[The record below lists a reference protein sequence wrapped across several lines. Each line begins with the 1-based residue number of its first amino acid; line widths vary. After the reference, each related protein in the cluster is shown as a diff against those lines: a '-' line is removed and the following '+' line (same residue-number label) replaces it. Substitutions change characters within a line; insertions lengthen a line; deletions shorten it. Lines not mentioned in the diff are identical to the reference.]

1 MYSLWGWLAVVIVT
15 AVIAGGVASILA
27 RQRSRLLQQELAQHA
42 QVRADLIERLQAQE
56 RLTHQWQTDYSKL
69 QAEYAAVRAE
79 LSAKLESAAEKQ
91 QLDAFKQQVTQQYT
105 EELKQRSE
113 LSAQVNSLRELNQQM
128 AAEAEALTR
137 ALKGD
142 TKTQGAWGEVV
153 LERILKQSG
162 LREGH
167 EYHTQAHHKDTEG
180 RTFKPDVIVHLPNN
194 KDVVIDS

>member
-27 RQRSRLLQQELAQHA
+27 RQRSRLLQQELAQHE

-91 QLDAFKQQVTQQYT
+91 QLLERS
-105 EELKQRSE
+105 EERLKQE
-113 LSAQVNSLRELNQQM
+113 LDRKSTRLNSSHVRISY
-128 AAEAEALTR
+128 AVFC
-137 ALKGD
+137 LKKKKKKNKKKKIKKKKKKKNKKSYIKYKSN
-142 TKTQGAWGEVV
+142 TKTLKKTMQKQYPYKLINV
-153 LERILKQSG
+153 ERLKQN
-162 LREGH
+162 
-167 EYHTQAHHKDTEG
+167 TQ
-180 RTFKPDVIVHLPNN
+180 R
-194 KDVVIDS
+194 